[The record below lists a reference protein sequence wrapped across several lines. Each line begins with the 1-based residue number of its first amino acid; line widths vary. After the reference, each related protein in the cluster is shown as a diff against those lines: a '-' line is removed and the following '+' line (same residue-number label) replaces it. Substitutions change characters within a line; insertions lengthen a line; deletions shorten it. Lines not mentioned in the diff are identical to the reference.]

1 MCHLTKSIGIPKF
14 KSFNFTVMVRDN
26 LGNRSEPVDFP
37 LRFDYVQV
45 LDVPEKWQEA
55 ANRKLG
61 AIQID
66 LDGFMR
72 KEYEQE

>member
-1 MCHLTKSIGIPKF
+1 MCHLTKLIGMPKF
-14 KSFNFTVMVRDN
+14 KPFNFTVMVRDN

>member
-1 MCHLTKSIGIPKF
+1 
-14 KSFNFTVMVRDN
+14 MVRDN